1 MSNFWGQLFMFWGA
15 KIFLEFSKKFCSI
28 CTKWL
33 HEMKLRKIYFI
44 FLKLIVNFKKKWKR
58 ENLIKKRYL
67 KNQHISE
74 KWVEGIIINQSKL
87 LISQIQRAVIILAK
101 LPTIC
106 NNHYCCTMVAN
117 GYQYFSVTLVV
128 ELNFSIW

>member
-1 MSNFWGQLFMFWGA
+1 MRANGV
-15 KIFLEFSKKFCSI
+15 
-28 CTKWL
+28 
-33 HEMKLRKIYFI
+33 Y
-44 FLKLIVNFKKKWKR
+44 LIVIINKTPLRNGNCPITDPITEMGVAHTMGQYCLKWKR

-87 LISQIQRAVIILAK
+87 LISQIQCAVIILAK

-128 ELNFSIW
+128 ELNFSM